1 MTGNHMYLE
10 RKMAR
15 WGIAVFMGI
24 SAIGL
29 GAFPMHVSAQTSG
42 GIGFVNT
49 ELVLRQT
56 PGYQEADSTLAAE
69 RAVYQAEATALQARL
84 DSAMAAFDQQQLVLS
99 PQARE
104 EKVGELRALNDR
116 IQARMEE
123 LTNQDME
130 RQRELVSPLEARIQ
144 TVIDGIRAERNL
156 SVIFD
161 VANPNSTI
169 ISADMTLDL
178 TALVISRLQ
187 AAATP

>member
-1 MTGNHMYLE
+1 MYLE

-24 SAIGL
+24 LAIGL
-29 GAFPMHVSAQTSG
+29 GATPMNVSAQSTG

-49 ELVLRQT
+49 ELILRQT
-56 PGYQEADSTLAAE
+56 PGYEQADSTLAAE
-69 RAVYQAEATALQARL
+69 RAQYQAEANALQGQL

-104 EKVGELRALNDR
+104 EKVTELRALNER
-116 IQARMEE
+116 IQGRMEE
-123 LTNQDME
+123 LNNQDME

-156 SVIFD
+156 AVVFD
-161 VANPNSTI
+161 VANPNTTI

-187 AAATP
+187 AAGTP